1 MQAACRSKD
10 SDIFLDEQ
18 THYECANSTSTSFH
32 SRIMV
37 KGKSMPISIYK
48 PIDLYDK
55 IGLQNLNLRATKSK
69 EEAMSL
75 CFDSIEDIPMNTIIP
90 HISENTQGDPSGGY
104 ATGLNQSGI
113 DNTNKFDLGEF
124 MKKSRKLPKIYGKHK
139 NALVQM
145 KNSMIEV

>member
-10 SDIFLDEQ
+10 CDIFLDEQ
-18 THYECANSTSTSFH
+18 THYECANSTPTSFH

-48 PIDLYDK
+48 PIDIYDK

-69 EEAMSL
+69 EEAMCL
-75 CFDSIEDIPMNTIIP
+75 CFDGIEDIPMNTIIP
-90 HISENTQGDPSGGY
+90 HISENTHEGPISY
-104 ATGLNQSGI
+104 ATNLNQSGI
-113 DNTNKFDLGEF
+113 ENTGRFDLGEF